1 MPHGKQHKSSSIQ
14 LMKISRRLWLNFMN
28 SGRGAVALVGSGEYL
43 IQMQEIEAD
52 LLHRG
57 ISRGKSNTYIQI
69 PTGAGQ
75 ESADRIEFWKERG
88 AAQAERMGATCHFL
102 PILKRED
109 AFNPQYIEEVTNAGL
124 IYFSGGDPGYITEV
138 FEGTPLWEKIKQE
151 FNSGSSLAGCSAGA
165 MAFGS
170 KIVGL
175 RISHAQSGLG
185 LIPEIEV
192 IPHYDKFL
200 GWVPDRIASIALR
213 SDEGT
218 YLLGI
223 DEDTALVLTDKWRV
237 QGRAKVHVLKG
248 LAESPQTFTSGE
260 EITLLHTFA

>member
-1 MPHGKQHKSSSIQ
+1 
-14 LMKISRRLWLNFMN
+14 MN
-28 SGRGAVALVGSGEYL
+28 PERGALALVGSGEYL
-43 IQMQEIEAD
+43 VQMQEIESD
-52 LLHRG
+52 LLQRG
-57 ISRGKSNTYIQI
+57 IAQGKSNTYIQI

-75 ESADRIEFWKERG
+75 ESDDRIEFWRERG
-88 AAQAERMGATCHFL
+88 AVQAKRLDAEVCFL
-102 PILKRED
+102 SILTRED
-109 AFNPQYIEEVTNAGL
+109 AFNEKYISQLTNAGL

-138 FEGTPLWEKIKQE
+138 FNQTPLWEKIKNE
-151 FNSGSSLAGCSAGA
+151 FNSGTSLAGCSAGA

-170 KIVGL
+170 KIVGI
-175 RISHAQSGLG
+175 RKSHIQSGLG
-185 LIPEIEV
+185 LIPNIEV

-213 SDEGT
+213 SDEGS

-248 LAESPQTFTSGE
+248 LGNSPQTFTSGN
-260 EITLLHTFA
+260 EIELLQSFT

>member
-1 MPHGKQHKSSSIQ
+1 MS
-14 LMKISRRLWLNFMN
+14 FE
-28 SGRGAVALVGSGEYL
+28 RGALALVGSGEYL
-43 IQMQEIEAD
+43 IQMQEIETD

-75 ESADRIEFWKERG
+75 EGADRIEFWKERG
-88 AAQAERMGATCHFL
+88 AAQAKRIGAECKFL
-102 PILKRED
+102 PILRRED

-138 FEGTPLWEKIKQE
+138 FEGTPLWEKVKSE
-151 FNSGSSLAGCSAGA
+151 FFSGSSLAGCSAGA

-170 KIVGL
+170 KIVGI
-175 RISHAQSGLG
+175 RKSHVQSGLG
-185 LIPEIEV
+185 LTPEIEV

-213 SDEGT
+213 SDKGT

-223 DEDTALVLTDKWRV
+223 DEDTALVLTDTWRV
-237 QGRAKVHVLKG
+237 QGRSKVHVLKG
-248 LAESPQTFTSGE
+248 LEDSPHTFVSGE
-260 EITLLHTFA
+260 EISLLQSFS

>member
-1 MPHGKQHKSSSIQ
+1 
-14 LMKISRRLWLNFMN
+14 
-28 SGRGAVALVGSGEYL
+28 
-43 IQMQEIEAD
+43 
-52 LLHRG
+52 
-57 ISRGKSNTYIQI
+57 
-69 PTGAGQ
+69 
-75 ESADRIEFWKERG
+75 
-88 AAQAERMGATCHFL
+88 MGAECRFL

-124 IYFSGGDPGYITEV
+124 IYFSGGDPGYITEI
-138 FEGTPLWEKIKQE
+138 FEGTPLWEKIKSE
-151 FNSGSSLAGCSAGA
+151 FFSGTSLAGCSAGA
-165 MAFGS
+165 MAFGA

-223 DEDTALVLTDKWRV
+223 DEDTALVLTDTWRV

-248 LAESPQTFTSGE
+248 LADSPHTFVSGD
-260 EITLLHTFA
+260 EIALLHSFA

>member
-1 MPHGKQHKSSSIQ
+1 
-14 LMKISRRLWLNFMN
+14 MKISRRLWLNFMN

-88 AAQAERMGATCHFL
+88 AAQAERVGATCHFL

-248 LAESPQTFTSGE
+248 LAESPQTFASGE

>member
-1 MPHGKQHKSSSIQ
+1 
-14 LMKISRRLWLNFMN
+14 MN
-28 SGRGAVALVGSGEYL
+28 SGHGALALVGSGEYL
-43 IQMQEIEAD
+43 VQMQEIESD

-75 ESADRIEFWKERG
+75 ESADRIEFWRERG
-88 AAQAERMGATCHFL
+88 AAQAKRIGAECRFL

-109 AFNPQYIEEVTNAGL
+109 AFNETYIHEVTNAGL

-138 FEGTPLWEKIKQE
+138 FEGTPLWEKVKSE
-151 FNSGSSLAGCSAGA
+151 FFSGASLAGCSAGA

-170 KIVGL
+170 KIVGI
-175 RISHAQSGLG
+175 RKSHAQSGLG

-213 SDEGT
+213 SDKGT

-223 DEDTALVLTDKWRV
+223 DEDTALVLTDTWRV
-237 QGRAKVHVLKG
+237 QGRSKVHVLKG
-248 LAESPQTFTSGE
+248 LEDSPHTFVSGE
-260 EITLLHTFA
+260 EISLHHSFN

>member
-1 MPHGKQHKSSSIQ
+1 
-14 LMKISRRLWLNFMN
+14 MN
-28 SGRGAVALVGSGEYL
+28 SERGALALVGSGEYMVH
-43 IQMQEIEAD
+43 MQEIEFN
-52 LLHRG
+52 LLYRG
-57 ISRGKSNTYIQI
+57 ISKGKSKTFIQI

-75 ESADRIEFWKERG
+75 ESADRIDFWKERG
-88 AAQAERMGATCHFL
+88 AAQAKRLDVECRFL
-102 PILKRED
+102 PILTRED
-109 AFNPQYIEEVTNAGL
+109 ALNPQYIEDVTNAGL

-138 FEGTPLWEKIKQE
+138 FHQTPLWEKIKSE
-151 FNSGSSLAGCSAGA
+151 FNSGTSLAGCSAGA

-175 RISHAQSGLG
+175 RKSYIQSGLG
-185 LIPEIEV
+185 LIPNIEV

-213 SDEGT
+213 SDLGS

-223 DEDTALVLTDKWRV
+223 DEDTALVLTDKWQV

-248 LAESPQTFTSGE
+248 LENSPQTFTSGQ
-260 EITLLHTFA
+260 EIELLQSFA

>member
-1 MPHGKQHKSSSIQ
+1 
-14 LMKISRRLWLNFMN
+14 MN
-28 SGRGAVALVGSGEYL
+28 SEHGALALVGSGEYL
-43 IQMQEIEAD
+43 IQMQEIETN

-57 ISRGKSNTYIQI
+57 IFRGKANTYIQI

-88 AAQAERMGATCHFL
+88 AAQAKRIGAECKFL
-102 PILKRED
+102 PILRRED
-109 AFNPQYIEEVTNAGL
+109 AFNPQYIDEVTNAGL
-124 IYFSGGDPGYITEV
+124 IYFSGGDPGYITEI
-138 FEGTPLWEKIKQE
+138 FEETPLWEKIKSE
-151 FNSGSSLAGCSAGA
+151 FHSGTSLAGCSAGA

-170 KIVGL
+170 KIVGI
-175 RISHAQSGLG
+175 RKSHAQSGLG

-213 SDEGT
+213 SDPGT

-248 LAESPQTFTSGE
+248 LPESPQTFVSGDE
-260 EITLLHTFA
+260 VALLQSFA

>member
-1 MPHGKQHKSSSIQ
+1 
-14 LMKISRRLWLNFMN
+14 MKISRRLWLNFMN

-43 IQMQEIEAD
+43 IQMQEIETD

-138 FEGTPLWEKIKQE
+138 FEETPLWEKIKQE

-260 EITLLHTFA
+260 EITLHHTFA

>member
-1 MPHGKQHKSSSIQ
+1 
-14 LMKISRRLWLNFMN
+14 MN
-28 SGRGAVALVGSGEYL
+28 SEHGALALVGSGEYL
-43 IQMQEIEAD
+43 IQMQEIESD

-75 ESADRIEFWKERG
+75 ESADRIEFWKDRG
-88 AAQAERMGATCHFL
+88 AAQANRMGAHCTFL

-109 AFNPQYIEEVTNAGL
+109 AFNPQYIEDISNAGL

-138 FEGTPLWEKIKQE
+138 FEETPLWKKIKEE
-151 FNSGSSLAGCSAGA
+151 FNSGTSLAGCSAGA

-170 KIVGL
+170 KIVGI
-175 RISHAQSGLG
+175 RKSHVQSGLG

-213 SDEGT
+213 SDEGN

-248 LAESPQTFTSGE
+248 LAESPQTFISGE
-260 EITLLHTFA
+260 EIELRQSFA

>member
-1 MPHGKQHKSSSIQ
+1 MSSE
-14 LMKISRRLWLNFMN
+14 
-28 SGRGAVALVGSGEYL
+28 RGALALVGSGEYL
-43 IQMQEIEAD
+43 IQMQEIETD

-57 ISRGKSNTYIQI
+57 ISRGKSNTYVQI

-75 ESADRIEFWKERG
+75 EGADRIEFWKDRG
-88 AAQAERMGATCHFL
+88 AAQAKRIGAECRFL

-109 AFNPQYIEEVTNAGL
+109 AFNETYIQEVTNAGL

-138 FEGTPLWEKIKQE
+138 FEGTPLWEKVKSE
-151 FNSGSSLAGCSAGA
+151 FFSGASLAGCSAGA

-170 KIVGL
+170 KIVGI
-175 RISHAQSGLG
+175 RKSHAQSGLG
-185 LIPEIEV
+185 LTPEIEV

-213 SDEGT
+213 SDKGT

-223 DEDTALVLTDKWRV
+223 DEDTALVLTDTWRV
-237 QGRAKVHVLKG
+237 KGRSKVHVLKG
-248 LAESPQTFTSGE
+248 LEDSPHTFVSGE
-260 EITLLHTFA
+260 EIALLQSFA

>member
-1 MPHGKQHKSSSIQ
+1 MKSE
-14 LMKISRRLWLNFMN
+14 
-28 SGRGAVALVGSGEYL
+28 RGALALVGSGEYL
-43 IQMQEIEAD
+43 TQMQEIESD

-75 ESADRIEFWKERG
+75 EGADRIDFWKGRG
-88 AAQAERMGATCHFL
+88 AAQAERLNAECIFL
-102 PILKRED
+102 PILKRDD
-109 AFNPQYIEEVTNAGL
+109 AFNEHFINQVSNAGL
-124 IYFSGGDPGYITEV
+124 IYFSGGDPGYITKV
-138 FEGTPLWEKIKQE
+138 FSGTPLWEKIKQE

-170 KIVGL
+170 KIVGI
-175 RISHAQSGLG
+175 RKSHVQNGLG
-185 LIPEIEV
+185 LISNIEV

-213 SDEGT
+213 SDEGS

-223 DEDTALVLTDKWRV
+223 DEDTALVLTDKWRI

-248 LAESPQTFTSGE
+248 LPESPQTFKSRE
-260 EITLLHTFA
+260 EIPLLQAFA

>member
-1 MPHGKQHKSSSIQ
+1 
-14 LMKISRRLWLNFMN
+14 MN
-28 SGRGAVALVGSGEYL
+28 SERGALALVGSGEYMVH
-43 IQMQEIEAD
+43 MQEIEFN
-52 LLHRG
+52 LLYRG
-57 ISRGKSNTYIQI
+57 ISKGKSKTFIQI

-75 ESADRIEFWKERG
+75 ESADRIDFWKERG
-88 AAQAERMGATCHFL
+88 AAQAKRLDAECRFL
-102 PILKRED
+102 PILTRED
-109 AFNPQYIEEVTNAGL
+109 ALNPQYIEDVTNAGL

-138 FEGTPLWEKIKQE
+138 FHQTPLWEKIKSE
-151 FNSGSSLAGCSAGA
+151 FNSGTSLAGCSAGA

-175 RISHAQSGLG
+175 RKSYIQSGLG
-185 LIPEIEV
+185 LIPNIEV

-213 SDEGT
+213 SDLGS

-223 DEDTALVLTDKWRV
+223 DEDTALVLTDKWQV

-248 LAESPQTFTSGE
+248 LENSPQTFTSGQ
-260 EITLLHTFA
+260 EIELLQSFA

>member
-43 IQMQEIEAD
+43 IQMQEIETD

-88 AAQAERMGATCHFL
+88 AAQAERVGATCHFL

-248 LAESPQTFTSGE
+248 LAESPQTFASGE

>member
-1 MPHGKQHKSSSIQ
+1 
-14 LMKISRRLWLNFMN
+14 MKISRRLWLNFMN
-28 SGRGAVALVGSGEYL
+28 SERGAVALVGSGEYL
-43 IQMQEIEAD
+43 IQMQEIETD

-88 AAQAERMGATCHFL
+88 AAQAERMGANCHFL

-260 EITLLHTFA
+260 EIALNHSFA

>member
-1 MPHGKQHKSSSIQ
+1 
-14 LMKISRRLWLNFMN
+14 MN
-28 SGRGAVALVGSGEYL
+28 SERGALALVGSGEYL
-43 IQMQEIEAD
+43 VQMQEIESD

-88 AAQAERMGATCHFL
+88 AAQARRMGAECRFL

-124 IYFSGGDPGYITEV
+124 IYFSGGDPGYITEI
-138 FEGTPLWEKIKQE
+138 FEGTPLWEKIKSE
-151 FNSGSSLAGCSAGA
+151 FFSGSSLAGCSAGA
-165 MAFGS
+165 MAFGA

-213 SDEGT
+213 SDEGN

-223 DEDTALVLTDKWRV
+223 DEDTALVLTDTWRV

-248 LAESPQTFTSGE
+248 LADSPHTFVSGD
-260 EITLLHTFA
+260 EIALLHSFA

>member
-1 MPHGKQHKSSSIQ
+1 
-14 LMKISRRLWLNFMN
+14 MN
-28 SGRGAVALVGSGEYL
+28 SGHGALALVGSGEYL
-43 IQMQEIEAD
+43 VQMQEIESD

-75 ESADRIEFWKERG
+75 ESADRIEFWRERG
-88 AAQAERMGATCHFL
+88 AAQAKRIGAECRFL
-102 PILKRED
+102 PILRRED
-109 AFNPQYIEEVTNAGL
+109 AFNETYIHEVTNAGL

-138 FEGTPLWEKIKQE
+138 FEGTPLWEKVKSE
-151 FNSGSSLAGCSAGA
+151 FFSGASLAGCSAGA

-170 KIVGL
+170 KIVGI
-175 RISHAQSGLG
+175 RKSHAQSGLG

-213 SDEGT
+213 SDKGT

-223 DEDTALVLTDKWRV
+223 DEDTALVLTDTWRV
-237 QGRAKVHVLKG
+237 QGRSKVHVLKG
-248 LAESPQTFTSGE
+248 LEDSPHTFVGGE
-260 EITLLHTFA
+260 EISLLHSFN

>member
-1 MPHGKQHKSSSIQ
+1 MSSE
-14 LMKISRRLWLNFMN
+14 
-28 SGRGAVALVGSGEYL
+28 RGALALVGSGEYL
-43 IQMQEIEAD
+43 IQMQEIETD

-75 ESADRIEFWKERG
+75 EGTDRIEFWKERG
-88 AAQAERMGATCHFL
+88 AAQAKRIGAECKFL
-102 PILKRED
+102 PILRRED
-109 AFNPQYIEEVTNAGL
+109 AFNPQYIEAVTNAGL

-138 FEGTPLWEKIKQE
+138 FEGTPLWEKVKSE
-151 FNSGSSLAGCSAGA
+151 FFSGASLAGCSAGA

-170 KIVGL
+170 KIVGI
-175 RISHAQSGLG
+175 RKSHAQSGLG
-185 LIPEIEV
+185 LIPEVEV

-213 SDEGT
+213 SDKGT

-237 QGRAKVHVLKG
+237 QGRSKVHVLKG
-248 LAESPQTFTSGE
+248 LEDSPRTFVSSE
-260 EITLLHTFA
+260 EIALFQSFA

>member
-1 MPHGKQHKSSSIQ
+1 
-14 LMKISRRLWLNFMN
+14 MKISRRLWLNFMN

-43 IQMQEIEAD
+43 IQMQEIETD

-75 ESADRIEFWKERG
+75 ESADRIQFWKERG

-185 LIPEIEV
+185 LISNIEV

-200 GWVPDRIASIALR
+200 GWVPDRVASIALR
-213 SDEGT
+213 SDDGA

-248 LAESPQTFTSGE
+248 LPESPQTFTGGE
-260 EITLLHTFA
+260 EIALLDSFA

>member
-1 MPHGKQHKSSSIQ
+1 
-14 LMKISRRLWLNFMN
+14 MN
-28 SGRGAVALVGSGEYL
+28 SERGALALVGSGEYL
-43 IQMQEIEAD
+43 TQMQEIESD
-52 LLHRG
+52 LLQRG
-57 ISRGKSNTYIQI
+57 ISKGKSNTYIQI

-88 AAQAERMGATCHFL
+88 AAQAKRIGAECRFL
-102 PILKRED
+102 PILSRED
-109 AFNPQYIEEVTNAGL
+109 AFNEDYISEISNVGL

-138 FEGTPLWEKIKQE
+138 FKQTPLWEKIRSE
-151 FNSGSSLAGCSAGA
+151 FISGTSLAGCSAGA

-170 KIVGL
+170 KIVGI
-175 RISHAQSGLG
+175 RKSQVQSGLG
-185 LIPEIEV
+185 LISNIEV

-213 SDEGT
+213 SDEGA

-223 DEDTALVLTDKWRV
+223 DEDTALVLTDTWRV

-248 LAESPQTFTSGE
+248 LENSPQTFTSGE
-260 EITLLHTFA
+260 EIGLVQTFA

>member
-1 MPHGKQHKSSSIQ
+1 
-14 LMKISRRLWLNFMN
+14 MN
-28 SGRGAVALVGSGEYL
+28 SGHGALALVGSGEYL
-43 IQMQEIEAD
+43 VQMQEIESD

-75 ESADRIEFWKERG
+75 ESADRIEFWRERG
-88 AAQAERMGATCHFL
+88 AAQAKRIGAECRFL

-109 AFNPQYIEEVTNAGL
+109 AFNETYIHEVTNAGL

-138 FEGTPLWEKIKQE
+138 FEGTPLWEKVKSE
-151 FNSGSSLAGCSAGA
+151 FFSGASLAGCSAGA

-170 KIVGL
+170 KIVGI
-175 RISHAQSGLG
+175 RKSHAQSGLG

-213 SDEGT
+213 SDKGT

-223 DEDTALVLTDKWRV
+223 DEDTALVLTDTWRV
-237 QGRAKVHVLKG
+237 QGRSKVHVLKG
-248 LAESPQTFTSGE
+248 LEDSPHTFVSGE
-260 EITLLHTFA
+260 EISLLHSFN

>member
-1 MPHGKQHKSSSIQ
+1 MPHGKQHKSSSTQ

-43 IQMQEIEAD
+43 IQMQEIETD

-88 AAQAERMGATCHFL
+88 AAQAERVGATCHFL